1 MEIIDASSTS
11 SGLVFY
17 DNSENKYTFTND
29 VNRYIATN

>member
-17 DNSENKYTFTND
+17 NNDTSKYTFTND